1 MPTIRQS
8 LVASLTRFYPF
19 YSGCAGVAN
28 NSIVRKLAGAS
39 SERVWSVVPG
49 GEVLACLNDYNGRV
63 AFYIGDRDRKLTW
76 ICAQIVKP
84 GDTVLDIGA
93 NIGVVT
99 VWLSKLV
106 GKNGKVH
113 TFEPNP
119 ELQNVLEKTLVR
131 NDMSNTR
138 LHRVALGAVSDSL
151 ELRIPQ
157 GHPGMASLVRN
168 RDMSNCDVV
177 EVPVRPLSKIV
188 DEEGIK
194 SIGLIKIDVEG
205 FEAEVFKGGG
215 EKVLRS
221 IRPEAIIFELNEK
234 LDGLVRDQPV
244 IKILRDFGYK
254 FFSIPKCFVRM
265 HLEYFDPD
273 SSNQL
278 VGHDFLAVPEES
290 YEKIAKLV
298 NASV

>member
-19 YSGCAGVAN
+19 YSGCASVAN
-28 NSIVRKLAGAS
+28 NSFIRKLSGAS
-39 SERVWSVVPG
+39 NERVWSVVPG
-49 GEVLACLNDYNGRV
+49 GEVLASLNDYNGRA
-63 AFYIGDRDRKLTW
+63 AFYVGERDRKLTW
-76 ICAQIVKP
+76 ICAQILKP

-106 GKNGKVH
+106 GDQGQVH

-119 ELQNVLEKTLVR
+119 ELQSILEKTLVR
-131 NDMSNTR
+131 NEMSNTR
-138 LHRVALGAVSDSL
+138 LHPIALGAEEGSL

-157 GHPGMASLVRN
+157 GHPGMGSLVRN
-168 RDMSNCDVV
+168 RETSNCDVV
-177 EVPVRPLSKIV
+177 EVPVRPLSKIAA
-188 DEEGIK
+188 EEGIK
-194 SIGLIKIDVEG
+194 SIRLLKIDVEG
-205 FEAEVFKGGG
+205 FEVEVFKGGR
-215 EKVLRS
+215 EVLLET
-221 IRPEAIIFELNEK
+221 RPEAIIFELNEK
-234 LDGLVRDQPV
+234 LEGQVSEQPV

-265 HLEYFDPD
+265 HLDYFDPN

-278 VGHDFLAVPEES
+278 IGHDFLAVPEES